1 MDQLTHQ
8 GVPPGVT
15 QTVDRVF
22 CSPTS
27 ARYGPY
33 VRQDD
38 GSVVAPGVMY
48 RYKVLNTA
56 DQPLALQV
64 FTGLGRLGGPLWEQ
78 EVRVLLRVSA
88 TSHPALPRIVDGG
101 FENAADIAFV
111 VTERANYTGD
121 DPGVLPVLQSRRP
134 ECVRH
139 LGMLADSLSVLHG
152 QGLMHRNLWPGTVEL
167 LDPRGDQSVLQ
178 LRLSRFEMSA
188 LISNLMRDVGAD
200 PQAAA
205 VGARELFL
213 SQGRRALACFPP
225 ERLALLLGSSGADTV
240 ETDRSDV
247 FSLGVIAWEW
257 FIGTLPVDEFVTA
270 DAGEEVR
277 EQIESLHRHMRA
289 ELQRA
294 PLPRPLRDLL
304 EGMLRHDTRTRS
316 TSAEVA
322 EAVSRRYDALVAAWE
337 TDMGHRPHG
346 IAFMPAQS
354 SRTVYAWGW
363 IGNDPATTDAGRQEL
378 RAFLEDELRGATLV
392 YSARGAE
399 DFVRDPDTRALND
412 ARLVLLGRRGAWFCV
427 VYRRSG
433 GFGVL
438 GEEDDRLL
446 LIKYVT
452 PRERA
457 YALERQAFRRRIS
470 SADVMP
476 FDIGD
481 DALDARSEGRPSW
494 QPLIDAVKSSMR
506 RPDWEET
513 FDRATAWLLDLET
526 VETRSRE
533 YAFERVSDDGHADYV
548 RLKFDRA
555 RDSRRIQRHTT
566 GMFAMLAGSTRAS
579 FGDFFGELQGEEGA
593 GGLLQ
598 YREDDD
604 GWPGRG
610 ADGRAYWARRLD
622 DELIEI
628 RRSRESPEVPVRG
641 WIRPL
646 DDAGSDSNLR
656 RQAEARVELLATPGL
671 LGQLHSP
678 TTVQGLRHRWRRAG
692 RGLRG
697 GGDEIVKDM
706 LVSQPFFALHGPP
719 GTGKTTVVAAA
730 VQDFVR
736 LERSAR
742 VLVSAQ
748 SNHALDNL
756 ALKLLRA
763 LENAGIRDILAVRV
777 AGRSDDRV
785 REEMK
790 RYLLEPQTRALAE
803 RIKNACDDRLAN
815 GGDVTAVRALL
826 EQWRAGIDGSV
837 LELQDRL
844 RRGANLV
851 FATCVGATK
860 RNVDAVGGFGVY
872 DWVFV
877 EEAARAWP
885 TELALPLV
893 RGVRW
898 TLIGDHRQLPAHRRE
913 EVDEVLMRCAS
924 SDDEEL
930 AKAGQERD
938 QYRTVFDLFG
948 GLFVDDGRLAP
959 SPSLRPPIGR
969 LKRQFRMRGPIAEV
983 VSRAF
988 YKDDGGLETD
998 ESAEVSSGIVAPPAL
1013 AEPAVIWL
1021 DTAGLPGV
1029 GDEERWRN
1037 RGEADFI
1044 AKLVGAIRPREVL
1057 LDSRDPEEPSLA
1069 VLTPWR
1075 HQADALRSALGDELS
1090 HTVHTV
1096 PAFQGRQA
1104 RIVILSLVRDRVRGE
1119 SAMRR
1124 LGFAVRPELVNVMFS
1139 RARRLLVV
1147 VGNHQHFAESGVD
1160 FWQVI
1165 SSTVGEVGVVLP
1177 ATDLEL

>member
-1 MDQLTHQ
+1 
-8 GVPPGVT
+8 
-15 QTVDRVF
+15 
-22 CSPTS
+22 
-27 ARYGPY
+27 
-33 VRQDD
+33 
-38 GSVVAPGVMY
+38 MY
-48 RYKVLNTA
+48 RYNVLNSA

-101 FENAADIAFV
+101 FESAADIAFV
-111 VTERANYTGD
+111 VTERARYTGD
-121 DPGVLPVLQSRRP
+121 DRGVLPTLQSRRP

-139 LGMLADSLSVLHG
+139 LGLLADALSVLHG

-178 LRLSRFEMSA
+178 LRVSRFEMSA

-205 VGARELFL
+205 LGARELFL
-213 SQGRRALACFPP
+213 SQGRRALAYFPP
-225 ERLALLLGSSGADTV
+225 ERLALLLGSSGAADTV

-247 FSLGVIAWEW
+247 FGLGVMAWEW
-257 FIGTLPVDEFVTA
+257 FIETLPIDEFVTA
-270 DAGEEVR
+270 DAGEELR
-277 EQIESLHRHMRA
+277 EQIESLHRHLRA

-322 EAVSRRYDALVAAWE
+322 ETVSRRYDALVAAWE
-337 TDMGHRPHG
+337 TAAGHRPFG
-346 IAFMPAQS
+346 VVFMPAQS

-363 IGNDPATTDAGRQEL
+363 IANDPAATDAGRQEL

-392 YSARGAE
+392 YSARGAA
-399 DFVRDPDTRALND
+399 DFVRDPDTRALNE

-427 VYRRSG
+427 VYRRSS
-433 GFGVL
+433 GFGML

-446 LIKYVT
+446 LIKYVAS
-452 PRERA
+452 RERA
-457 YALERQAFRRRIS
+457 YALENQPFPRRLS
-470 SADVMP
+470 YVDVMP
-476 FDIGD
+476 WDIGD
-481 DALDARSEGRPSW
+481 DALSERTEGRPSW
-494 QPLIDAVKSSMR
+494 QPLIDAVKSSTQ
-506 RPDWEET
+506 RPDWEQT
-513 FDRATAWLLDLET
+513 FDRATSWLLDLET

-533 YAFERVSDDGHADYV
+533 YAFERVSDNGLGDYV
-548 RLKFDRA
+548 TLKFDRA
-555 RDSRRIQRHTT
+555 RDSRRIQRHAT

-579 FGDFFGELQGEEGA
+579 FGDFFGELQGDEGTS
-593 GGLLQ
+593 GLLQ

-604 GWPGRG
+604 GRPGHV
-610 ADGRAYWARRLD
+610 ADGRAFWARRLD
-622 DELIEI
+622 DELIEV
-628 RRSRESPEVPVRG
+628 RRSRESPELPVRG

-697 GGDEIVKDM
+697 GADEMVKDI

-730 VQDFVR
+730 VQEFVR

-742 VLVSAQ
+742 VLISAQ

-756 ALKLLRA
+756 ALKLLRS
-763 LENAGIRDILAVRV
+763 LEKAGIRDMLAVRV
-777 AGRSDDRV
+777 AGQSDERV

-790 RYLLEPQTRALAE
+790 QYLLEPQTRALAE
-803 RIKNACDDRLAN
+803 RIKKACDDRLAD
-815 GGDVTAVRALL
+815 GGDVTAVRAIL
-826 EQWRAGIDGSV
+826 EQWRASIDGSI

-844 RRGANLV
+844 RRGSNLV

-913 EVDEVLMRCAS
+913 EVDEVLMRCANA
-924 SDDEEL
+924 DDEEL

-938 QYRTVFDLFG
+938 QYRAVFDLFG
-948 GLFVDDGRLAP
+948 GLFVDAGRRAH
-959 SPSLRPPIGR
+959 SPLLRPPVGR
-969 LKRQFRMRGPIAEV
+969 LKRQFRMRAPIAEV

-988 YKDDGGLETD
+988 YTDDGGLETD
-998 ESAEVSSGIVAPPAL
+998 DSAEVSSGIVAPAAL
-1013 AEPAVIWL
+1013 AEHAVVWL
-1021 DTAGLPGV
+1021 DTAGLPDV

-1037 RGEADFI
+1037 RGEADFV
-1044 AKLVGAIRPREVL
+1044 ASLVRAIRPRELL
-1057 LDSRDPEEPSLA
+1057 LDSQDPEEPSLA

-1075 HQADALRSALGDELS
+1075 HQADALRSALGDALS
-1090 HTVHTV
+1090 NTVHTV

-1160 FWQVI
+1160 FWQVVC
-1165 SSTVGEVGVVLP
+1165 STVRDVGVVLP
-1177 ATDLEL
+1177 ATELEL